1 MRIIGGSFKGRKFEP
16 PIQKWPTRPTT
27 DFAREA
33 LFNILENRVN
43 FENIAALDLFAG
55 TGSVS
60 FELVSRG
67 CKTVCAIESFGPA
80 IKFMNQMANEWG
92 IADSLQIQKKEVRKF
107 LIGDHNQFELI
118 FADPPYNLPWIMEL
132 PNLIKDSSCC
142 MKDTTI
148 VIEHSNLTDFSRE
161 PGFAESRNYGQSVF
175 SFFNAN

>member
-1 MRIIGGSFKGRKFEP
+1 MRIIGGSLKGRKFEP
-16 PIQKWPTRPTT
+16 PIPKWPTRPTT

-67 CKTVCAIESFGPA
+67 CKTVCAIERFGPA